1 MRRRMTRLALA
12 RVVRGSAHAK
22 VAKAKSFQVKTREE
36 SGVQES
42 LEKIRSYFI
51 LLYLSSRFHRSPAI
65 LLEVRLLVWTIGCYQ
80 AISSLE
86 PREPRLFRHLVT
98 ISSRKQIP
106 QRVSMASVSHATAA
120 EVRRDGETLLW
131 MPRLDAPARSLG
143 EQALAPRAALA

>member
-1 MRRRMTRLALA
+1 M
-12 RVVRGSAHAK
+12 
-22 VAKAKSFQVKTREE
+22 KTREE
-36 SGVQES
+36 SQIFSREEGSKS

-51 LLYLSSRFHRSPAI
+51 LLYLWSRFHSSHAI
-65 LLEVRLLVWTIGCYQ
+65 LLEVRLLVWTIGCYL
-80 AISSLE
+80 ISRE